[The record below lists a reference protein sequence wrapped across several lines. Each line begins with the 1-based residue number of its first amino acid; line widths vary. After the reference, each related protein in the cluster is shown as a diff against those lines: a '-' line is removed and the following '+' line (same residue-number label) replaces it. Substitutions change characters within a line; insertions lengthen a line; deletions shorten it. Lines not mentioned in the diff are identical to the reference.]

1 MKIEH
6 LFTVRAISKED
17 ILEIFSLAS
26 KIEKNPLDFAN
37 SCKGR
42 IMASLFFEPSTRTRL
57 SFESAMLRLG
67 GQILGFTTA
76 KVSSAAK
83 GESIADTIRMINHY
97 AHFSVIRHF
106 MEGVGEIAKEFATI
120 PMISGGTGTQEHP
133 TQALLD
139 LYTIHKE
146 FGEIKNLN
154 IGIMGDL
161 LYGRTIPSLLFAL
174 SKFDNIKVHLISP
187 PSLRIRDNVKLR
199 IDESNLNYN
208 VTDNVK
214 EIIDELD
221 VLYVTRIQKERFP
234 DPADYERLKGGY
246 KIAAA
251 DLTHAKE
258 NLIIMH
264 PLPRVTEISYDIDKL
279 KHEKYFDQAQNGV
292 WVRMA
297 LILRHLGLDKN
308 EL

>member
-6 LFTVRAISKED
+6 LFSVIEMTKKD
-17 ILEIFSLAS
+17 ILNTFSLAS
-26 KIEKNPLDFAN
+26 KIEQNPEKYSN
-37 SCKGR
+37 SCKNK
-42 IMASLFFEPSTRTRL
+42 ILAALFFEPSTRTRL

-67 GQILGFTTA
+67 GQILGFTSA

-83 GESIADTIRMINHY
+83 GESIADTIRMTNHY
-97 AHFSVIRHF
+97 AHIAVIRHF
-106 MEGVGEIAKEFATI
+106 KEGVGELAKEFATI

-146 FGEIKNLN
+146 FDDIKDLN

-174 SKFDNIKVHLISP
+174 SKFENIKLHLISP
-187 PSLRIRDNVKLR
+187 PALRIRDNVDFRLK
-199 IDESNLNYN
+199 ETNLNYSVVEN
-208 VTDNVK
+208 MK
-214 EIIDELD
+214 EVIDELD

-234 DPADYERLKGGY
+234 DPTDYERLKGVY
-246 KIAAA
+246 NIKASDI
-251 DLTHAKE
+251 DDAKD

-264 PLPRVTEISYDIDKL
+264 PLPRITEVSYEIDAL
-279 KHEKYFDQAQNGV
+279 KQARYFEQAKNGV

-297 LILRHLGLDKN
+297 LILKFLGLDIN
-308 EL
+308 E